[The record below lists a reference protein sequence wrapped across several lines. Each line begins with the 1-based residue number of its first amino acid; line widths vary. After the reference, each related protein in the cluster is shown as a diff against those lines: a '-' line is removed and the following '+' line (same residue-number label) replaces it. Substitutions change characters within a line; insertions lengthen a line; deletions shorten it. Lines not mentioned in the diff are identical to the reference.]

1 MQTGSR
7 AQPRANAH
15 AQPQA
20 NAHAHALMLTPVST
34 QTFTRSYL
42 YSPNSQYATL
52 QDFAV
57 VNSKLDMI
65 MQQFALLQRPAA
77 EEHPKVGSGGGGG
90 EVSDREDDRLPHI
103 LSANSEILLSTEGP
117 RERRAWDGSE
127 QEMSRANAPQEPRDP
142 DRNAA
147 TRRREFSVGLGEKGQ
162 VGMRRVE
169 PVTLSISPGAKPISP
184 WRSPSTKAAGG
195 WTETPPASS
204 LPAAASISR
213 DQARDSSGAQTGVQR
228 RRGGL
233 HFDDASVVQDE
244 SGNLEDRTSDLRT
257 SAAGTCSSRTAA
269 VGGGMHQSRV
279 ENASAHPTAGE
290 PLRTQSHE
298 TNDEEDNSDGS
309 DDVDLND
316 LQTPVFVGG
325 EDGAGGG
332 RARRDS
338 GTSGSGH
345 AESHVFGEHQNAKAP
360 APPAASAAWAHA
372 LAGSP
377 PGRHDEAAATA
388 PGGSAW
394 DAGSGSLLRG
404 QGAGGGEGKGDSVS
418 GGRSVSENR
427 TVERRLVPLPPSQ
440 GVRERETVRESARVG
455 EEAQAVGSSQQ
466 SQQRQRRRVTAVSV
480 GALS

>member
-1 MQTGSR
+1 
-7 AQPRANAH
+7 
-15 AQPQA
+15 
-20 NAHAHALMLTPVST
+20 
-34 QTFTRSYL
+34 
-42 YSPNSQYATL
+42 
-52 QDFAV
+52 
-57 VNSKLDMI
+57 
-65 MQQFALLQRPAA
+65 
-77 EEHPKVGSGGGGG
+77 
-90 EVSDREDDRLPHI
+90 
-103 LSANSEILLSTEGP
+103 
-117 RERRAWDGSE
+117 
-127 QEMSRANAPQEPRDP
+127 
-142 DRNAA
+142 
-147 TRRREFSVGLGEKGQ
+147 
-162 VGMRRVE
+162 
-169 PVTLSISPGAKPISP
+169 
-184 WRSPSTKAAGG
+184 
-195 WTETPPASS
+195 
-204 LPAAASISR
+204 
-213 DQARDSSGAQTGVQR
+213 
-228 RRGGL
+228 
-233 HFDDASVVQDE
+233 
-244 SGNLEDRTSDLRT
+244 
-257 SAAGTCSSRTAA
+257 
-269 VGGGMHQSRV
+269 V

-345 AESHVFGEHQNAKAP
+345 AESRVFGEHQNAKAP

-418 GGRSVSENR
+418 SGRSVSENR